1 MVVEVGM
8 VVGTVVMALAVA
20 MVETMVVV
28 VEVGCHATKMV
39 VASVVVWTWGLF
51 LIVGGVVMGGGD
63 RESDDGG
70 GFVTGAVMWVLT
82 G

>member
-1 MVVEVGM
+1 M

-20 MVETMVVV
+20 MVERMVVV
-28 VEVGCHATKMV
+28 AEVGCHATKMVVASVV

-51 LIVGGVVMGGGD
+51 LIVGGVVMGGD

-70 GFVTGAVMWVLT
+70 GFVMGLSC
-82 G
+82 GC